1 MQPKHIFEYRGC
13 YIYQY
18 GRWMNQYKIQVNDQ
32 ATRIKLINTNTDEEI
47 KGIKNIL
54 KYVKMHDLEI
64 KNA

>member
-1 MQPKHIFEYRGC
+1 MKYKNIFEYRGC

-18 GRWMNQYKIQVNDQ
+18 GRWLDWYKIIVNDE
-32 ATRIKLINTNTDEEI
+32 ATRIKLINTNTNEEI

-54 KYVKMHDLEI
+54 NYVKINNLEI